1 MFSLFAQVSLDDTSY
16 AMVSHDIMLTT
27 LAKFLPARGIEIGLM
42 DKLQSHVLLVFD
54 SLLDLEPISK
64 AAALTQMKR

>member
-27 LAKFLPARGIEIGLM
+27 LAKFLPARGVEIGLM
-42 DKLQSHVLLVFD
+42 DKLQSHVLLIFD
-54 SLLDLEPISK
+54 
-64 AAALTQMKR
+64 